1 MLNDAQKDVI
11 RATVPVLTENG
22 VALITHFYNRMLTH
36 NPELQQVFNI
46 THQKTG
52 HQAKALA
59 SAVLAYAQHIDNPAV
74 LMSAVKHIGHKHS
87 SVNIRAEHYPI
98 VGHHLI
104 ESIKEVLGDGATH
117 EVIDAWTK
125 AYEQLAQIMIG
136 FENDLFQKAA
146 LQRGGW
152 SGWRSFVISH
162 KNFETPNVITFTLVP
177 VDKGA
182 VPYVAPGQYVSVK
195 VNLPEQGLVQPRQ
208 YTVTSANEHELQI
221 TVKRIGMV
229 STALHEAA
237 EGTVVEVTPPMGEFT
252 LPSGNKPLFMISAGI
267 GVTPIVAMLKTVEE
281 NRKVQIVHV
290 CKSQEDFALRNCV
303 EALVKTNVN
312 RTLHVHMTQQNGK
325 WSTDQLASQ
334 LIPDADYVICG
345 PDSFMKAVV
354 NTLKS
359 HQVDESRIHYERFG
373 VGSI

>member
-22 VALITHFYNRMLTH
+22 VALISHFYNRMLTH

-74 LMSAVKHIGHKHS
+74 LMSAVKHIGHKHA

-162 KNFETPNVITFTLVP
+162 KNCETPNVITFTLVP

-229 STALHEAA
+229 STALHEAT

-303 EALVKTNVN
+303 EALVKANVN